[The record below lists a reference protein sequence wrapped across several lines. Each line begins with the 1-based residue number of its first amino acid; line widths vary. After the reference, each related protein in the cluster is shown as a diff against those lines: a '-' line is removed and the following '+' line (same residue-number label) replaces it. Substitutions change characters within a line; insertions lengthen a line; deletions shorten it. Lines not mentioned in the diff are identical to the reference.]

1 MFSHHSDRSWSHQQM
16 YKLQWFA
23 SSTGGE
29 KLRISKILCWL
40 QPSSGPSQGMKQT
53 TQYSAGREGR
63 ENTVPA
69 MSDTTDWRCG
79 AKLGE
84 ANMTRQHYQLQ
95 DAKSQALC
103 RDTVEDPRMRAG
115 SKGWVGKP
123 QGYTKSRLDTPL
135 RL

>member
-1 MFSHHSDRSWSHQQM
+1 M

-29 KLRISKILCWL
+29 KLQISKILCWL
-40 QPSSGPSQGMKQT
+40 QPSSGSSQGMKQT

-84 ANMTRQHYQLQ
+84 ANMHKAALPAAGCEEPGPLQ
-95 DAKSQALC
+95 RHS
-103 RDTVEDPRMRAG
+103 
-115 SKGWVGKP
+115 
-123 QGYTKSRLDTPL
+123 
-135 RL
+135 